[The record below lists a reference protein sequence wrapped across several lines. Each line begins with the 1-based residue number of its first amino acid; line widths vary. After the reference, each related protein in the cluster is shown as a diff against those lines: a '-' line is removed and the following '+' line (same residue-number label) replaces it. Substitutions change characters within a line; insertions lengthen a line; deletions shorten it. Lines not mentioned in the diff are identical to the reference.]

1 MSDNRNQ
8 NNDYLCSLEFRILGD
23 GNMDVYIYR
32 NSAKRTVK
40 ISAFDSM

>member
-1 MSDNRNQ
+1 MFDNRNQ

-32 NSAKRTVK
+32 NLVKRIVK
-40 ISAFDSM
+40 IFAFDFM